1 MNPLN
6 FDPSNNEEANFKTG
20 FFLLLLF
27 KGNICEWKVTWNW
40 FYSPFKTIILFS
52 SRWRESAVNKTWNRT
67 QPRLQD
73 RTYLKQIL
81 FNRSCRG
88 AREVTANL
96 ILKFMESGPPDRKRD
111 MVDTLTSFLSEVGR
125 SGEASQ
131 EFINL
136 YRKVE
141 LFLTQIYVQLCC
153 FFCE

>member
-1 MNPLN
+1 M
-6 FDPSNNEEANFKTG
+6 
-20 FFLLLLF
+20 
-27 KGNICEWKVTWNW
+27 
-40 FYSPFKTIILFS
+40 
-52 SRWRESAVNKTWNRT
+52 NKTWNRT

-141 LFLTQIYVQLCC
+141 LFLTQICVQLCC
-153 FFCE
+153 FFLRIIVVKYFLGKHLRFE

>member
-1 MNPLN
+1 M
-6 FDPSNNEEANFKTG
+6 
-20 FFLLLLF
+20 
-27 KGNICEWKVTWNW
+27 
-40 FYSPFKTIILFS
+40 
-52 SRWRESAVNKTWNRT
+52 NKTWNRT

-81 FNRSCRG
+81 FNKSCRG

-141 LFLTQIYVQLCC
+141 LSITKNMFNYVV
-153 FFCE
+153 FR